1 MRIQRSA
8 QGPGHVSIFYSDW
21 DAASLR
27 RCANGQLVCGQEG
40 LWALSFK
47 ALQCK
52 RDNSL
57 KWWVGSNSV
66 VRSSKVRRACAS
78 NGLCRG
84 ELPWACR
91 GGLWWSAWSQHGA
104 MGLWSTH
111 SFRRWP
117 PLQTLSDILHLLSLI
132 PAWRIKLHVKNYIVK
147 AGWEEMNLSSL
158 IQLIQNK

>member
-1 MRIQRSA
+1 MRIQRSV
-8 QGPGHVSIFYSDW
+8 QGPRHVGIFCSDW

-27 RCANGQLVCGQEG
+27 KYANGQLVCGQEG

-47 ALQCK
+47 ALPFSVRWQSREMVGRKQFYKK
-52 RDNSL
+52 R
-57 KWWVGSNSV
+57 
-66 VRSSKVRRACAS
+66 KVRCAS
-78 NGLCRG
+78 NGLYRG

-91 GGLWWSAWSQHGA
+91 GGLWWHAWSLHGA

-111 SFRRWP
+111 SFRCCP

-132 PAWRIKLHVKNYIVK
+132 PAWRIKHCIKNYIVK